1 MLNIPL
7 FREQLPTLRTC
18 LPSPA
23 PNVSACAWETLLHW
37 IERCPGPFMGCNL
50 PLKTFVRFM
59 VVLGLQSRKEGGR
72 DRLDLGTA

>member
-7 FREQLPTLRTC
+7 FREQTPTLRTC
-18 LPSPA
+18 LPPKCQC
-23 PNVSACAWETLLHW
+23 VGLETLLHW

-50 PLKTFVRFM
+50 PLKTFVCFI
-59 VVLGLQSRKEGGR
+59 VVLGQHSRKEGGR